1 MTLDSFEYAAGI
13 GDRNGARA
21 ERRKQQGFSVRGA
34 ARQEMSRKA
43 RIDPIDSGGRLAPEP
58 KREVANVQD
67 NLTIDAGW
75 TRRRVFGHV
84 TLTKTCAATIGWPS
98 IDLSARLG
106 GRSLTP
112 RMPLL
117 VETSMITGAQRY
129 DQALSPSV
137 QEHE

>member
-1 MTLDSFEYAAGI
+1 
-13 GDRNGARA
+13 
-21 ERRKQQGFSVRGA
+21 
-34 ARQEMSRKA
+34 MSRKA
-43 RIDPIDSGGRLAPEP
+43 RIHPIDSGGRLAPEP
-58 KREVANVQD
+58 ERQVANVQD
-67 NLTIDAGW
+67 DLTIDAGW

-84 TLTKTCAATIGWPS
+84 TLTKTRAATIGWPS
-98 IDLSARLG
+98 IGLSARLG
-106 GRSLTP
+106 GRSLTL